1 MKNSVIKHHS
11 EINNAQ
17 TVYAFSTMYASECE
31 EDFARVFIVAHP
43 SVGCFCLLQREGA
56 VHWHLQRPT
65 GEVGEYMRGKL
76 QEVQQQ
82 RNTRSFFLRDL
93 QQSL

>member
-1 MKNSVIKHHS
+1 
-11 EINNAQ
+11 
-17 TVYAFSTMYASECE
+17 MYTSECE
-31 EDFARVFIVAHP
+31 EDFARVFVVAHP
-43 SVGCFCLLQREGA
+43 SVGCSCLLQREGA

-65 GEVGEYMRGKL
+65 GKVGEYMRGKL